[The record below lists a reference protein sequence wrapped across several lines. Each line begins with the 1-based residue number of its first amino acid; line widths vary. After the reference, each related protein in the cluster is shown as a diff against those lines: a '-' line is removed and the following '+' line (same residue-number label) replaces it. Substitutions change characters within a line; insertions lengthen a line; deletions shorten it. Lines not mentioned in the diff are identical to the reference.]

1 MKYAIC
7 PFCLQ
12 DISNGNHTW
21 DCKMNPINMN
31 NGEYQQNLN
40 NKCDNKSEKEFTH
53 FHPTW
58 LEFAI
63 KNFKNQNGISHMI
76 DGSTKIGDFIKLWSK
91 DELSK
96 IVEV

>member
-1 MKYAIC
+1 MNNLIC

-21 DCKMNPINMN
+21 NCEMNPINMN

-40 NKCDNKSEKEFTH
+40 NKCDNKSEKKFTH

-58 LEFAI
+58 LEFAV

-76 DGSTKIGDFIKLWSK
+76 DANVKMGDFIKLWSK
-91 DELSK
+91 NELSK
-96 IVEV
+96 IVEL